1 MNKIEKMNITYK
13 QRKKQIAR
21 HKMIRR
27 AVELL
32 TQERDALCCVRRN
45 YVRDLRDYFMG
56 LEETI
61 ELIEAR
67 CIDISYIRMWENI
80 HSQYIGN
87 KKVEELTVC
96 YLAGPEPENDFSELI
111 SMGVLPHNIWAFES
125 EKNTY
130 LQALESIDSTNFF
143 QPKLIKTSIERF
155 FENTPKEFDIVYI
168 DACSPLVSDQHA
180 LRCIAT
186 MFKYHRLASPGILI
200 SNFAEVDPSNKV
212 LLEEYYDMISK
223 YNVVKDYQD
232 SVLVEENG
240 IIRFKDYYAQMYTL
254 IKKEFQK
261 YYGDFITAMICN
273 AGAITI
279 PALRFVNS
287 SYLTSFSETRPK
299 ANKIYQFEDIN
310 TIKNNTFLKFLSI
323 NKFLEQN
330 TSMDVGINRINKLE
344 QELSAN
350 WNGYTLLQSLQ
361 KLYEI
366 REQNIDV
373 KESLREN
380 LDFFETSGNMYQFL
394 DKPTKKLFLD
404 SVINQLSCPMH
415 YCTDKI
421 ERLSY
426 TAKETHMY
434 MDLIPFDECRYIYDW
449 LPAVDQMKNAFTNKS
464 WQYVFRFALDGL
476 VKKRINYN
484 NEFFFQ
490 GTVVSQRNHQ
500 FKAATIKERVEIYE
514 GE

>member
-1 MNKIEKMNITYK
+1 MDISYK
-13 QRKKQIAR
+13 QKVKKTAR
-21 HKMIRR
+21 HSMIKK

-32 TQERDALCCVRRN
+32 TQERNSLCCVSEK
-45 YVRDLRDYFMG
+45 YVRDLFDYFIE
-56 LEETI
+56 LEESNEQKETK
-61 ELIEAR
+61 
-67 CIDISYIRMWENI
+67 CIDVSYIRMWEKI

-87 KKVEELTVC
+87 KRVEELTVC
-96 YLAGPEPENDFSELI
+96 YLAGPEPENDFEELI

-130 LQALESIDSTNFF
+130 LQALASIDSTSFF

-180 LRCIAT
+180 LRCITT

-200 SNFAEVDPSNKV
+200 SNFAEVDSSNQC
-212 LLEEYYDMISK
+212 LMNEYYDMISK
-223 YNVVKDYQD
+223 YNVIKEFPD
-232 SVLVEENG
+232 STLIEENG
-240 IIRFKDYYAQMYTL
+240 IVKFKKYYDETYSL
-254 IKKEFQK
+254 VKGNFHK
-261 YYGDFITAMICN
+261 YYGDFITLMLCN
-273 AGAITI
+273 AGAITV
-279 PALRFVNS
+279 PTLRFVNS
-287 SYLTSFSETRPK
+287 TYLSNFSDTKPK
-299 ANKIYQFEDIN
+299 GNKIYQFTDVN
-310 TIKNNTFLKFLSI
+310 TIKNNTFFKFLAI
-323 NKFLEQN
+323 NNLLEKKG
-330 TSMDVGINRINKLE
+330 SEDVGISRIKKLE

-350 WNGYTLLQSLQ
+350 WNGYTLLQSFQ

-373 KESLREN
+373 KKSMEEN
-380 LDFFETSGNMYQFL
+380 FEFFEMPDKMYQFL

-426 TAKETHMY
+426 VAKDTRMY

-449 LPAVDQMKNAFTNKS
+449 LPAIDQMKNAFSNKS

-490 GTVVSQRNHQ
+490 GTVVTQKNPKFEAAI
-500 FKAATIKERVEIYE
+500 FKGREEIYE

>member
-1 MNKIEKMNITYK
+1 MDISYK
-13 QRKKQIAR
+13 QKKKRIAR
-21 HKMIRR
+21 HTMIRK

-32 TQERDALCCVRRN
+32 TQERDSLCCVPRN
-45 YVRDLRDYFMG
+45 YVRDLFDYFIK
-56 LEETI
+56 LEESNEQKETK
-61 ELIEAR
+61 A
-67 CIDISYIRMWENI
+67 IDISYIRMWEKI
-80 HSQYIGN
+80 HSQYVGN
-87 KKVEELTVC
+87 KKVEDLTVC
-96 YLAGPEPENDFSELI
+96 YLAGPEPENDFEEFI

-130 LQALESIDSTNFF
+130 LQALDSIDSTDFF

-200 SNFAEVDPSNKV
+200 SNFAEVDSSNER

-223 YNVVKDYQD
+223 YNIVKKYPD

-240 IIRFKDYYAQMYTL
+240 TIKFKEYYDEIYTL
-254 IKKEFQK
+254 VKKEFPQF
-261 YYGDFITAMICN
+261 YGDFITAMICN
-273 AGAITI
+273 AGAITV
-279 PALRFVNS
+279 PTLRFANS
-287 SYLTSFSETRPK
+287 IYLSNFSDTKPK
-299 ANKIYQFEDIN
+299 ASKIYQFADIN

-330 TSMDVGINRINKLE
+330 GSTDTGIKRIKKLE

-350 WNGYTLLQSLQ
+350 WNGYTLLQSSQ

-366 REQNIDV
+366 REQGNDV
-373 KESLREN
+373 KQSLKDN
-380 LDFFETSGNMYQFL
+380 LDFFETSDYMYQFL

-421 ERLSY
+421 KRLSY
-426 TAKETHMY
+426 VAKETRMY

-449 LPAVDQMKNAFTNKS
+449 LPAIDQMKNAFSNKS

-490 GTVVSQRNHQ
+490 GTVVTQKNRK
-500 FKAATIKERVEIYE
+500 FEAALIKEREEIYE
-514 GE
+514 GEEKWH

>member
-1 MNKIEKMNITYK
+1 MTITYK
-13 QRKKQIAR
+13 QKTKQVVR
-21 HKMIRR
+21 HRMIRR

-32 TQERDALCCVRRN
+32 TQERDSLCCVRRN
-45 YVRDLRDYFMG
+45 YVRDLLDYFMG
-56 LEETI
+56 LEESN
-61 ELIEAR
+61 ELKEAK
-67 CIDISYIRMWENI
+67 CIDTSYVRMWENI

-87 KKVEELTVC
+87 KRVEDITVC
-96 YLAGPEPENDFSELI
+96 YLAGPEPENDFAELI

-130 LQALESIDSTNFF
+130 LQALESIDSTSFF

-186 MFKYHRLASPGILI
+186 MFKYHRLASPGVLI
-200 SNFAEVDPSNKV
+200 SNFAEVDSSNAV

-223 YNVVKDYQD
+223 YNVVKNCPN
-232 SVLVEENG
+232 SVLVEVNG
-240 IIRFKDYYAQMYTL
+240 IVRFKEYYDEIYASV
-254 IKKEFQK
+254 KKEFQK
-261 YYGDFITAMICN
+261 YYGEFITAMICN
-273 AGAITI
+273 AGAITV
-279 PALRFVNS
+279 PTLRFVNS
-287 SYLTSFSETRPK
+287 NYLTNFSDTKPK
-299 ANKIYQFEDIN
+299 TNKTYQFVDVN
-310 TIKNNTFLKFLSI
+310 TIKNNTFFRFLSI
-323 NKFLEQN
+323 NNFLEKN
-330 TSMDVGINRINKLE
+330 ASTDAGINRIKKLE

-350 WNGYTLLQSLQ
+350 WNGYTLLQSFQ

-373 KESLREN
+373 KESLQEN
-380 LDFFETSGNMYQFL
+380 LEFFEMSDNVYQFL

-426 TAKETHMY
+426 VAKETRMY

-449 LPAVDQMKNAFTNKS
+449 LPAIDQMKNAFSNKS

-490 GTVVSQRNHQ
+490 GTVVTQKNPL
-500 FKAATIKERVEIYE
+500 FEAAIIKEREEIYE

>member
-1 MNKIEKMNITYK
+1 MNISYK
-13 QRKKQIAR
+13 QKIKKNAR
-21 HKMIRR
+21 HSMIKK

-32 TQERDALCCVRRN
+32 TQDRNSLCCVSEK
-45 YVRDLRDYFMG
+45 YVRELFDYFG
-56 LEETI
+56 ELDETN
-61 ELIEAR
+61 EQKETK
-67 CIDISYIRMWENI
+67 CIDVSYIRMWEKI
-80 HSQYIGN
+80 HSQYVGN
-87 KKVEELTVC
+87 KKAEELTVC
-96 YLAGPEPENDFSELI
+96 YLAGPEPENDFEELI

-130 LQALESIDSTNFF
+130 LQALKSIDSTNFF

-200 SNFAEVDPSNKV
+200 SNFAEVDSSNEN
-212 LLEEYYDMISK
+212 LMNEYYDMISK
-223 YNVVKDYQD
+223 YDVIKHFSDVT
-232 SVLVEENG
+232 LIEENG
-240 IIRFKDYYAQMYTL
+240 IVKFKEHYAETYSL
-254 IKKEFQK
+254 VKENFQQ
-261 YYGDFITAMICN
+261 YYGDFITLMLCN
-273 AGAITI
+273 AGAITV
-279 PALRFVNS
+279 PTLRFVNS
-287 SYLTSFSETRPK
+287 TYLSNFSDTKPK
-299 ANKIYQFEDIN
+299 SNRIYQLENVN
-310 TIKNNTFLKFLSI
+310 TIKNNTFFKFLAI
-323 NKFLEQN
+323 NNLLEQKG
-330 TSMDVGINRINKLE
+330 SGDAGISRIRKLE

-350 WNGYTLLQSLQ
+350 WNGYTLLQSFQ

-366 REQNIDV
+366 REQNIGI
-373 KESLREN
+373 KKNIEEN
-380 LDFFETSGNMYQFL
+380 LEFFEILGEIYQFL

-404 SVINQLSCPMH
+404 SMINQLSCPMH

-426 TAKETHMY
+426 VAKNTCMY

-449 LPAVDQMKNAFTNKS
+449 LPAMDQMKNAFSNKS

-490 GTVVSQRNHQ
+490 GTVVTKKNPK
-500 FKAATIKERVEIYE
+500 FEAAIFKERKTI
-514 GE
+514 

>member
-1 MNKIEKMNITYK
+1 MTITYK
-13 QRKKQIAR
+13 QKVKQVVR
-21 HKMIRR
+21 HRMIRR
-27 AVELL
+27 AVEML
-32 TQERDALCCVRRN
+32 TQERASLCCVRRN
-45 YVRDLRDYFMG
+45 YVRDLLDYFMG
-56 LEETI
+56 LEESN
-61 ELIEAR
+61 ELKEAK
-67 CIDISYIRMWENI
+67 CIDISYVQMWENI

-87 KKVEELTVC
+87 KRVEDITVC
-96 YLAGPEPENDFSELI
+96 YLAGPEPENDFAELI

-130 LQALESIDSTNFF
+130 LQALKSIDSTSFF

-186 MFKYHRLASPGILI
+186 LFKYHRLVSPGILI
-200 SNFAEVDPSNKV
+200 SNFAEVDSSNKV
-212 LLEEYYDMISK
+212 LLEEYYDMITK
-223 YNVVKDYQD
+223 YNVVKNYPN
-232 SVLVEENG
+232 SILVEKQKIVQFEE
-240 IIRFKDYYAQMYTL
+240 YYDEMYTL
-254 IKKEFQK
+254 VKEKFQK
-261 YYGDFITAMICN
+261 YYGDFITAMICD
-273 AGAITI
+273 AGAITV
-279 PALRFVNS
+279 PTLRFVNS
-287 SYLTSFSETRPK
+287 TYLTNFSITKPII
-299 ANKIYQFEDIN
+299 NKIYQLEDIN
-310 TIKNNTFLKFLSI
+310 SIKNNTFLKFLCI
-323 NKFLEQN
+323 NNFLEQKAS
-330 TSMDVGINRINKLE
+330 TDPGIYRIKKLE

-350 WNGYTLLQSLQ
+350 WNGYTLLQSFQ

-373 KESLREN
+373 KPSLQED
-380 LDFFETSGNMYQFL
+380 LKFFETSVNMYQFL
-394 DKPTKKLFLD
+394 DKPTPKLFLD

-426 TAKETHMY
+426 VAKETRMY

-449 LPAVDQMKNAFTNKS
+449 LPAIDQMKNAFSNKS

-490 GTVVSQRNHQ
+490 GTVVTQKKSR
-500 FKAATIKERVEIYE
+500 FEAAIIKEREEIHE